1 MYQHIQQLQEHAI
14 QKTSEMSYAASAIVS
29 GSGLLTWF
37 ADNSSAIGAIGVLI
51 GAIIAIATWAV
62 NLYFKRHAD
71 QRAQELH
78 EKKMKE

>member
-1 MYQHIQQLQEHAI
+1 MYQTLQYVQEHAT
-14 QKTSEMSYAASAIVS
+14 QRTSEISYAASAIVS
-29 GSGLLTWF
+29 GGGLLTWF

-62 NLYFKRHAD
+62 NLYFKRRAD